1 MHTIPNNS
9 NHGTSFASPSS
20 SFWITATRNSN
31 NNNNFS
37 STNHSK
43 RSFQDIYHQQH
54 CHHHHDDEEEE
65 AELDTNFIMFTP
77 KPYCRSPTTPTTK
90 TTSQKSCD
98 DTQDLEQ
105 RDTSSPSPAKK
116 LKKDTELLSPP
127 PLQRNYNREQEGSIM
142 FHHSDPTLSFPSLC
156 SDMEAAEKD
165 DQTVG
170 RSTASTARRTAWMRP
185 CRQAR
190 PSSLS
195 HANSPPRRRFRLQR
209 RTKSEPL
216 AAMATTTNIPLP
228 LLPPLS
234 FLFRPIGQNEEE
246 QLQQQN
252 EEEEEDRQDQSMND

>member
-20 SFWITATRNSN
+20 SFWITATRNN
-31 NNNNFS
+31 NINNNFS
-37 STNHSK
+37 STNHNK
-43 RSFQDIYHQQH
+43 RSFQ
-54 CHHHHDDEEEE
+54 EEE
-65 AELDTNFIMFTP
+65 AELDTDFIMFTP

-165 DQTVG
+165 DQTLG
-170 RSTASTARRTAWMRP
+170 RSTRTAWMRP

-252 EEEEEDRQDQSMND
+252 EEEEDRQDQSMND